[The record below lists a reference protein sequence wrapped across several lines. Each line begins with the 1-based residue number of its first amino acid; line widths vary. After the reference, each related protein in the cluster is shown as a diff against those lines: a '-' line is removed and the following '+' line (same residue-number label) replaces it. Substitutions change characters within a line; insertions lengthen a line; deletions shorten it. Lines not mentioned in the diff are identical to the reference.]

1 MTNNGTTRLEWQ
13 PEWLFTLDCS
23 RWFTS
28 RGLFFTAPLTELK
41 CVDHN
46 NKFAEQEIQDIAL
59 GSLLHLL
66 QDSFSRSHVLRERS
80 NGVEMSA
87 VSGVGRILQF
97 GNYLMQDQE
106 RHGKADLIISEEH
119 LHEEFDLTDISARII
134 EWVVQQRTD
143 HRSRWQQAKEMLD
156 RVFEVVEPSKL
167 PGDIGYK

>member
-1 MTNNGTTRLEWQ
+1 
-13 PEWLFTLDCS
+13 
-23 RWFTS
+23 
-28 RGLFFTAPLTELK
+28 
-41 CVDHN
+41 
-46 NKFAEQEIQDIAL
+46 
-59 GSLLHLL
+59 
-66 QDSFSRSHVLRERS
+66 
-80 NGVEMSA
+80 MSA